1 MNKNSKSYNAAIVAL
16 VCSAAALLATV
27 LFVQPA
33 TTRADLVI
41 KDRDYQ
47 VVTAKVNVGNDALYI
62 MDRNGTLGVF
72 VYEPGRGL
80 LFRGKANVGGN

>member
-1 MNKNSKSYNAAIVAL
+1 MKKEKTYNAAIVAL
-16 VCSAAALLATV
+16 MCSAIALAAAV

-33 TTRADLVI
+33 TTHADMVI
-41 KDRDYQ
+41 KDRDFQ
-47 VVTAKVNVGNDALYI
+47 LVTARVNVGNDALYI

-80 LFRGKANVGGN
+80 MFRGKANIAGN